1 MVYYCCN
8 YKLCI
13 SSSLS
18 LSLSSIFF
26 VSVCVCG
33 FWFGRERERERKEKK
48 EVRREEKNAIKFRP
62 SLVHLGFI
70 AKWKWRPWADTATW
84 LHNIGQSLLLLFL
97 TFTMKNCNTR
107 PIRLRGKKY
116 NGFIWL
122 QINFGHVWYVI
133 TNNSF

>member
-18 LSLSSIFF
+18 LSRLFF
-26 VSVCVCG
+26 SCLCAFVDSDLG
-33 FWFGRERERERKEKK
+33 GREREREKKRK

-70 AKWKWRPWADTATW
+70 AKWKRRPWADTATW